1 MPILLPVFAGTYYLS
16 GGNFNINTPYR
27 KYSPAEMAELGLA
40 TKDIYKMD
48 KNNGVLD
55 DIKAPQTTDQAY
67 LSGENKVWKNY
78 RQKFSEIL
86 EQAIKNRLFA
96 DNSEVNSYYENLE
109 SQSEPVYDENGDLML
124 KVHNQGK
131 KHIQH

>member
-27 KYSPAEMAELGLA
+27 KYSAAEMAELGLA
-40 TKDIYKMD
+40 TKDISKMD

-86 EQAIKNRLFA
+86 E
-96 DNSEVNSYYENLE
+96 
-109 SQSEPVYDENGDLML
+109 
-124 KVHNQGK
+124 
-131 KHIQH
+131 